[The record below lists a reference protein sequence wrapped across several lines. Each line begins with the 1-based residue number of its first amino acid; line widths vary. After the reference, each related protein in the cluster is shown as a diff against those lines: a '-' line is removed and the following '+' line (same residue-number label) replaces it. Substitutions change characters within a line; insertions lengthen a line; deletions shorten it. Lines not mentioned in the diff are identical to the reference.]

1 MNNNK
6 FNTNMKKTVFE
17 GVINGQVYNNV
28 KEYNDV
34 ITTMIAKGEA
44 FEAST
49 STKTIDVCDNCE
61 SEKCTCGTCCEAPV
75 IDLYFGFDDDLP
87 VADKFLDVDEDN
99 DTTISLIEEQME
111 TNLDGISSAI
121 KRMSISELNA
131 YLKDVNTIISSLKD
145 ADANNDKA
153 IDQLEA
159 RLCFLMDSSNLH
171 SVFIDYYNNINSM
184 IVDKVSELANDNC
197 KSNCNI
203 NTTIKEKTPQ
213 VETDFATAFGKIFGE
228 VFKGVDVNALNKL
241 LNGK

>member
-1 MNNNK
+1 
-6 FNTNMKKTVFE
+6 MKKTVFE

-34 ITTMIAKGEA
+34 ISTMIANGEA

-61 SEKCTCGTCCEAPV
+61 SEQCTCGECQAPT
-75 IDLYFGFDDDLP
+75 INLYFGFDDDQP
-87 VADKFLDVDEDN
+87 VADKFLDINEDN
-99 DTTISLIEEQME
+99 DETISLIEEEME
-111 TNLDGISSAI
+111 NQLDGISSVI

-131 YLKDVNTIISSLKD
+131 YLKDVNVIISSLKD
-145 ADANNDKA
+145 ADANNDEA
-153 IDQLEA
+153 IEQLES

-184 IVDKVSELANDNC
+184 IVDRVAELANDNC

-228 VFKGVDVNALNKL
+228 VFKGVDVNALNKM
-241 LNGK
+241 LNNK

>member
-34 ITTMIAKGEA
+34 ISTMIANGEV

-49 STKTIDVCDNCE
+49 STKTIDVCDKCE
-61 SEKCTCGTCCEAPV
+61 SEQCTCCDCESPL
-75 IDLYFGFDDDLP
+75 INLYFGFDDDVP
-87 VADKFLDVDEDN
+87 VADKFLDINEDN
-99 DTTISLIEEQME
+99 DNTISLIEEEME
-111 TNLDGISSAI
+111 TNLDGVSSVI

-131 YLKDVNTIISSLKD
+131 YLKDVNAIISSLKD
-145 ADANNDKA
+145 ADAKND
-153 IDQLEA
+153 EA
-159 RLCFLMDSSNLH
+159 MDEIETKLCFLMDSSNLH
-171 SVFIDYYNNINSM
+171 SLFIDYYNNINSM
-184 IVDKVSELANDNC
+184 IVDRVSELANDA
-197 KSNCNI
+197 NCNI

-228 VFKGVDVNALNKL
+228 VFKGVDVNALSKM

>member
-1 MNNNK
+1 
-6 FNTNMKKTVFE
+6 MKKTVFE

-34 ITTMIAKGEA
+34 ISTMIANGDV

-61 SEKCTCGTCCEAPV
+61 SEQCTCGECEVPV
-75 IDLYFGFDDDLP
+75 IELYFGFDDDVP
-87 VADKFLDVDEDN
+87 VADKFLDADEDN
-99 DTTISLIEEQME
+99 DETISLIEEQME
-111 TNLDGISSAI
+111 TNLDGVSSVI

-131 YLKDVNTIISSLKD
+131 YLKDVNVIISSLKD
-145 ADANNDKA
+145 ADAKNDEA
-153 IDQLEA
+153 IDQLESK
-159 RLCFLMDSSNLH
+159 LCFLMDSSNLH

-184 IVDKVSELANDNC
+184 IVDRVSELANDNC
-197 KSNCNI
+197 KSNCNV

-228 VFKGVDVNALNKL
+228 VFKGVDVNALSKMLNNK
-241 LNGK
+241 